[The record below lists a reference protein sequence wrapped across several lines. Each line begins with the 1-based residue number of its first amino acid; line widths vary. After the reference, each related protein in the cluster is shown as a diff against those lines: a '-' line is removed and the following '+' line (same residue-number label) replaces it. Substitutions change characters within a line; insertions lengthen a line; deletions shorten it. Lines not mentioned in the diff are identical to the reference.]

1 MACCVSC
8 GLGTDVLG
16 EKAVVGEPPEGENE
30 AVIVS
35 TWPVLTSQAIWRGT
49 RAGERR
55 KKGEND
61 VAPGAA
67 SGRSFYQSCEC
78 HVPRFCQVTSVRA
91 NMAVQDHNEEFLT
104 RKFGKDVNFFRSRV
118 HEELTSY
125 SPGLPVLARHR
136 DPRITMTLRQ

>member
-16 EKAVVGEPPEGENE
+16 EKAVVGEPPEGDNE

-35 TWPVLTSQAIWRGT
+35 TWPVLHVSCDLEGHTGRGK
-49 RAGERR
+49 AKEF
-55 KKGEND
+55 
-61 VAPGAA
+61 PGAA
-67 SGRSFYQSCEC
+67 SGRSFNQSCEC

-104 RKFGKDVNFFRSRV
+104 RKFGKDVNFFSIQG
-118 HEELTSY
+118 
-125 SPGLPVLARHR
+125 P
-136 DPRITMTLRQ
+136 